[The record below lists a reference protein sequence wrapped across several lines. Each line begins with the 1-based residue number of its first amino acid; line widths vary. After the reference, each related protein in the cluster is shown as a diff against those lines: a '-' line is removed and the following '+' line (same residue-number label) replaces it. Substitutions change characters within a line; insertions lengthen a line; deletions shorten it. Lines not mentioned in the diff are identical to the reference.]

1 MHTGTAPDFSLLLV
15 VSAVTLSFLFLGFHR
30 LDQTYV
36 NLVFERVESERPLSK
51 IEKKILKNLAEISFR

>member
-1 MHTGTAPDFSLLLV
+1 
-15 VSAVTLSFLFLGFHR
+15 
-30 LDQTYV
+30 V